1 MAVQN
6 TLMHSYFMS
15 DQCLSCNCRYE
26 AKPPKDIKFVP
37 LNQVKEYTA
46 EQLMELY
53 SVSEFL
59 IIFFYF
65 WVVQGHKKYQYQY
78 RLKISGPVC
87 LCCPVSPFAI
97 PYGAYVPSPPNT
109 SIQSNKPCL
118 STLSF

>member
-1 MAVQN
+1 MRQSQPKLKVKSKYFFCIQRKKTLLSFLLSMAVQN

-15 DQCLSCNCRYE
+15 DQSLSCNCRYE

-59 IIFFYF
+59 IIF
-65 WVVQGHKKYQYQY
+65 W
-78 RLKISGPVC
+78 VC
-87 LCCPVSPFAI
+87 LVGGILLP
-97 PYGAYVPSPPNT
+97 
-109 SIQSNKPCL
+109 K
-118 STLSF
+118 